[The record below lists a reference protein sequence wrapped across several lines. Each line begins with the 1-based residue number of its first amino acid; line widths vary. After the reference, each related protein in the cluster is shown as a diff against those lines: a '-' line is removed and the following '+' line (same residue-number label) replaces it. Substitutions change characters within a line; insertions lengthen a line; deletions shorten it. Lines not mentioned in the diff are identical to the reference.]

1 MLLTEEQIKEIE
13 TMAELF
19 FTLDQIAVN
28 AEIDAEESQDI
39 HDPHANAVILKS
51 IDVAN

>member
-19 FTLDQIAVN
+19 FNLDQIAVN
-28 AEIDAEESQDI
+28 AEIE
-39 HDPHANAVILKS
+39 AVVRLGIFAVVIAVTS
-51 IDVAN
+51 FP